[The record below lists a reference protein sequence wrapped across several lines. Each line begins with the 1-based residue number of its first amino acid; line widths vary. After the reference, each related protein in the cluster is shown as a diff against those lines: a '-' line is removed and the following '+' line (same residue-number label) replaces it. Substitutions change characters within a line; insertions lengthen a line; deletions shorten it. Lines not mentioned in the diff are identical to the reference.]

1 MPSPGRRHLD
11 GHAQGSH
18 TDEQDASSQTP
29 LLKRPPRKPATV
41 LARINLLL
49 QNWWL
54 WEILSAITAV
64 LAFVAIIIVLVNF
77 DQHSLPDWP
86 SVFTV
91 RSVYILYV
99 SILLKSCLDKFHH
112 LLLRRNSQAFYY
124 LGGWSLNLAIE
135 MVMVPP
141 R

>member
-1 MPSPGRRHLD
+1 MP
-11 GHAQGSH
+11 QGSH
-18 TDEQDASSQTP
+18 TNERDANSQTP
-29 LLKRPPRKPATV
+29 LLKRPLPKPATLV
-41 LARINLLL
+41 ARIILLF

-54 WEILSAITAV
+54 WEIVSAITAV
-64 LAFVAIIIVLVNF
+64 LAVTVIIIILVVY
-77 DQHSLPDWP
+77 DQCSLPDWP

-99 SILLKSCLDKFHH
+99 NILLNICVDKFRNF
-112 LLLRRNSQAFYY
+112 LLWRNSEAFYI